1 VADQLATPS
10 DLASLLQ
17 QDLDAS
23 TAILVIEC
31 ATAVVQAICGQRI
44 VQVVNDTVT
53 LDLDGYDGGVYLRLP
68 ERPVTAVGAV
78 LIGATAVTDFSTQL
92 RRAQL
97 WRANGWRSTLVAYF
111 DQPSTV
117 TVTYTHGYA
126 AGHQRLQLARS
137 AVLGLARGAYSNP
150 SGAVR
155 EAIDDYQV
163 AYEAMAAQVEA
174 SPFLVAALKK
184 QYSRPP
190 GSVPLIVPPTAP
202 LATNQV
208 A

>member
-1 VADQLATPS
+1 MADQLATPA

-23 TAILVIEC
+23 TANLVIEC
-31 ATAVVQAICGQRI
+31 ATAVVQAVTGQRI
-44 VQVVNDTVT
+44 VQVTNDTIT
-53 LDLDGYDGGVYLRLP
+53 LDLDGYDGGVYLALP

-78 LIGATAVTDFSTQL
+78 LIEATAVTDFSTQL
-92 RRAQL
+92 RRGRL

-117 TVTYTHGYA
+117 AVTYTHGYA
-126 AGHQRLQLARS
+126 AGHQRLQLARAS
-137 AVLGLARGAYSNP
+137 VLSLAKGAYTNP

-155 EAIDDYQV
+155 EAIDDYSV
-163 AYEAMAAQVEA
+163 AYEAMAAQMDA

-184 QYSRPP
+184 QYGRPP
-190 GSVPLIVPPTAP
+190 GSVPLIVSPSAA